1 MIHDLKSFNVVTHDD
16 GRVSVSYDGSLVV
29 VPLIDYNSL
38 VKKNSSTLNA
48 LKKEQ
53 ARGKEN
59 ADLVS
64 DLASYST
71 YSWYTQHKG
80 AKKGCGRLADAM
92 ILANAVRGMSLEDI
106 QSQSYPYKQGS
117 TKRYDRSKIFS
128 ALSVKKPDDLERI
141 NGLLSDFPEVFEG
154 IEREKIYAWIQK
166 KASKGQG
173 GKK

>member
-1 MIHDLKSFNVVTHDD
+1 
-16 GRVSVSYDGSLVV
+16 
-29 VPLIDYNSL
+29 
-38 VKKNSSTLNA
+38 
-48 LKKEQ
+48 
-53 ARGKEN
+53 
-59 ADLVS
+59 
-64 DLASYST
+64 
-71 YSWYTQHKG
+71 
-80 AKKGCGRLADAM
+80 M

-106 QSQSYPYKQGS
+106 QSQSYPYKKGA
-117 TKRYDRSKIFS
+117 TKRYTPPKIFS